1 MKIYLAAPLF
11 NPTEREYIEQLAAQL
26 EKVWDVYVPHRD
38 GHLVESDIAN
48 GRNPVDVYQS
58 IYQRDIDEIRKC
70 DVMLAILDG
79 RTPDEGVCIEIGFAK
94 ALNKQVI
101 GLKTDIR
108 TLLPW
113 GNNPMI
119 DGCIDQ
125 WVKSTSEVLDLLQIR
140 LP

>member
-11 NPTEREYIEQLAAQL
+11 NPTEREYIEQLATQL
-26 EKVWDVYVPHRD
+26 EKSWDVYVPHRD
-38 GHLVESDIAN
+38 GHLVEADIAN
-48 GRNPVDVYQS
+48 GRNPVDAYKS
-58 IYQRDIDEIRKC
+58 IYQRDIAEIRKC